1 MWHCNVRASSLA
13 CASAS
18 IVAQNASNRKI
29 SARARGHAALEGSI
43 YRAENKSTDA
53 PRFSGLL
60 LMTQPL
66 SDQDAADTAL
76 PPFNN
81 TAEKATLTGT
91 LLHLWPYIW
100 PGDRADL
107 KMRVVWSM
115 VLLLIAKLATLSV
128 PFTFKWA
135 IDALTGADSAPIQS
149 SNWPLWL
156 IASPLIMTFSYGAV
170 RVLMAVLTQWRDG
183 LFARVA
189 MHAVRKLAYRTFVHM
204 HELSLRFHL
213 ERKTGGLTR
222 VLERGRTGIEVIV
235 RMVILQL
242 VPTVVEVTLLM
253 AVLLWQFDWRYVLA
267 TMITVV
273 IYMYYTWL
281 ATEWRIEIRRRMND
295 SDNEANTKAIDS
307 LLNYETVKYFSAEE
321 REAERYDRSVERFER
336 ASVKTYTSLA
346 VLNAGQALIFTAGL
360 TATMLMCA
368 AGVRSGNNTVG
379 DFVMVNAMMIQLY
392 QPLNFMG
399 MVYHETKQAIIDIE
413 KMFAVLSRNPE
424 VKDIPGAKPLVVSR
438 GNVRF
443 DDVKFSYDPD
453 RQILKGLSFEV
464 PAGKT
469 VAIVGPS
476 GAGKSTISRL
486 LFRLYDISGGSIT
499 IDGQDIRSVT
509 QASLRASIGMVP
521 QDTVL
526 FNDTI
531 RYNIRYGR
539 WDATDAEVEQAAQ
552 MAQIDGFIRMSP
564 KGYETEVGERGL
576 KLSGGEKQRVAIA
589 RTILKGPP
597 ILVLDEATSALD
609 SHTEQEIQDALE
621 KVSRNRTSLVI
632 AHRLSTIVRAD
643 EIIVLDQGR
652 IAERGTHSQLLAAG
666 GLCASMWNR
675 QREAQEARERL
686 ALIAD
691 ENEAPN
697 RTPPPV
703 EDTQVEE
710 PLAAPAAAAE

>member
-1 MWHCNVRASSLA
+1 
-13 CASAS
+13 
-18 IVAQNASNRKI
+18 
-29 SARARGHAALEGSI
+29 
-43 YRAENKSTDA
+43 
-53 PRFSGLL
+53 
-60 LMTQPL
+60 
-66 SDQDAADTAL
+66 
-76 PPFNN
+76 
-81 TAEKATLTGT
+81 
-91 LLHLWPYIW
+91 
-100 PGDRADL
+100 
-107 KMRVVWSM
+107 SM
-115 VLLLIAKLATLSV
+115 VLLLIAKVATLAV

-135 IDALTGADSAPIQS
+135 IDALTGADTAPVQA
-149 SNWPLWL
+149 SNWTLWL
-156 IASPLIMTFSYGAV
+156 IASPLIMTLSYGGL

-183 LFARVA
+183 IFARVA
-189 MHAVRKLAYRTFVHM
+189 MHAVRKLAYLTFVHM

-242 VPTVVEVTLLM
+242 IPTIVEVTLLM
-253 AVLLWQFDWRYVLA
+253 GVLLWKFDWRYVLA

-273 IYMYYTWL
+273 IFMYYTYL
-281 ATEWRIEIRRRMND
+281 ATEWRIEIRRKMNE
-295 SDNEANTKAIDS
+295 SDTDANTKAIDS
-307 LLNYETVKYFSAEE
+307 LLNYETVKYFGAEE
-321 REAERYDRSVERFER
+321 REATRYDRSMERYER

-346 VLNAGQALIFTAGL
+346 VLNTGQAIIFTAGL

-368 AGVRSGNNTVG
+368 YGVRSGNNTVG

-399 MVYHETKQAIIDIE
+399 MVYREIKQAIIDIE
-413 KMFAVLSRNPE
+413 KMFSVLSRNPE
-424 VKDIPGAKPLVVSR
+424 IKDVPGARPLVVTS
-438 GNVRF
+438 GNLRFEDVR
-443 DDVKFSYDPD
+443 FSYDPE
-453 RQILKGLSFEV
+453 RAILKGLSFEV

-486 LFRLYDISGGSIT
+486 LFRLYDVSSGKIL
-499 IDGQDIRSVT
+499 IDGQDIRNVT
-509 QASLRASIGMVP
+509 QTSLRAAIGMVP

-539 WDATDAEVEQAAQ
+539 WDASDAEVEGAAKL
-552 MAQIDGFIRMSP
+552 AQIDPFIRMSP
-564 KGYETEVGERGL
+564 KGYETQVGERGL

-589 RTILKGPP
+589 RTILKAPP

-609 SHTEQEIQDALE
+609 SHTEHEIQEALE
-621 KVSRNRTSLVI
+621 RVSRNRTSLVI
-632 AHRLSTIVRAD
+632 AHRLSTIVGAD

-652 IAERGTHSQLLAAG
+652 IAERGTHTQLLASG
-666 GLCASMWNR
+666 GLYASMWNR

-686 ALIAD
+686 ARIAD

-697 RTPPPV
+697 REPPPV
-703 EDTQVEE
+703 DDVLVT
-710 PLAAPAAAAE
+710 PAAAE